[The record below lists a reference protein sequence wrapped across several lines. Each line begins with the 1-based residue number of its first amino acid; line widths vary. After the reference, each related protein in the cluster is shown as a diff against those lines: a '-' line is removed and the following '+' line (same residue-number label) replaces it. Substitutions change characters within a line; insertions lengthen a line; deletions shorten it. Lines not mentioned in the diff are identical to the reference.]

1 MAVWVGWL
9 DHNDTE
15 TSRTDSC

>member
-9 DHNDTE
+9 DHNDTG
-15 TSRTDSC
+15 TSRTDSW